1 MKPHP
6 GSQVLAEDVASRPD
20 PSVQPAGGLLGW
32 YTTAGGRR
40 HIRAITT
47 ADSGLCV
54 IDDAAGGAFLVEPG
68 LEGMPEARALAADY
82 LALASERG
90 EPQSRHPWP
99 PDGDSPQRGQS

>member
-6 GSQVLAEDVASRPD
+6 GAQVLTEDVASRPD

-32 YTTAGGRR
+32 YTTAVGRR
-40 HIRAITT
+40 HVRAITT

-54 IDDAAGGAFLVEPG
+54 IDDADGGAFLVEPS
-68 LEGMPEARALAADY
+68 LEGMAEARALAADY

-90 EPQSRHPWP
+90 APQSRHPWP
-99 PDGDSPQRGQS
+99 ADSGSPQRGQS